1 MRISEVAEKVGVPVS
16 TVRYYERIGLLAEP
30 ARTSSGYRAYD
41 DRSATRLL
49 FLTRARRL
57 GLTCDQILELLPV
70 WDGTHCSTT
79 HEEVARLIDGKLAEI
94 AARIEELSTFAAQ
107 LESVRQDLAAAP
119 PPQACR
125 DDLSCCVPSAPGC
138 FVPLTAL
145 TTLTTLTARV
155 S

>member
-57 GLTCDQILELLPV
+57 GLTCEQILELLPV
-70 WDGTHCSTT
+70 WDGTNCSTT
-79 HEEVARLIDGKLAEI
+79 QDEVGRLIDDKLAEI
-94 AARIEELSTFAAQ
+94 AARIEELSTFATQ
-107 LESVRQDLAAAP
+107 LESVRQDLASSP
-119 PPQACR
+119 PPHACL
-125 DDLSCCVPSAPGC
+125 DDLSCCVPSAPGG

-145 TTLTTLTARV
+145 TARLG
-155 S
+155 